1 MGKFPHKEKLERREG
16 VHLHLKGDRC
26 LSPKC
31 GVTRR
36 NTPPGMHGA
45 AKRRRLSPYGVQFRE
60 KQKVKLFYG
69 ILERQFRRYFDFAT
83 NRRGDTGFLLMQEL
97 ERRLDNAV
105 YRMGFA
111 SSRRQARQMV
121 NHAHFLVN
129 GTPHNIPSYQV
140 RVGDVI
146 TVKESKRASPLYS
159 TFKERT
165 AKVEI
170 PAWLAV
176 IPEKYE
182 GKVVALPEGEAV
194 PQNFDPKLIVE
205 FYSR

>member
-36 NTPPGMHGA
+36 NTPPGVHGGS
-45 AKRRRLSPYGVQFRE
+45 KRRRLSPYGVQFRE
-60 KQKVKLFYG
+60 KQKLKLFYG
-69 ILERQFRRYFDFAT
+69 ILERQFRRYFDLAT
-83 NRRGDTGFLLMQEL
+83 VKRGDTGFFLMQEL

-121 NHAHFLVN
+121 NHAHFLLN
-129 GTPHNIPSYQV
+129 GVPHNIPSYQV
-140 RVGDVI
+140 QVGDVI
-146 TVKESKRASPLYS
+146 SVKESKRKSPLY
-159 TFKERT
+159 TAFKERG
-165 AKVEI
+165 AKIEI
-170 PAWLAV
+170 PTWLAV
-176 IPEKYE
+176 TPEKYE
-182 GKVVALPEGEAV
+182 GKIIALPEGEAV

>member
-36 NTPPGMHGA
+36 NTPPGVHGA
-45 AKRRRLSPYGVQFRE
+45 TKRRRLSPYGVQFRE

-69 ILERQFRRYFDFAT
+69 ILERQFQRYFDYAT
-83 NRRGDTGFLLMQEL
+83 NKRGDTGFLLMQEL

-105 YRMGFA
+105 YRLGFA

-129 GTPHNIPSYQV
+129 GVPHNIPSYQV
-140 RVGDVI
+140 RIGDII
-146 TVKESKRASPLYS
+146 TVKPSKRSSPLYAA
-159 TFKERT
+159 FLERG
-165 AKVEI
+165 AKMEV
-170 PAWLAV
+170 PAWLV
-176 IPEKYE
+176 VTPDQYE
-182 GKVVALPEGEAV
+182 GKVIALPNDEAM
-194 PQNFDPKLIVE
+194 PQNFDPKLIIE
-205 FYSR
+205 LYSR